1 MSRYLFGGDVLAVLP
16 IRNLPDPILRQRAK
30 KIRHIDKGLLKLVG
44 DMLETMY
51 DANGVGLAGNQ
62 VGILQQI
69 AVIQL
74 TDEDEPL
81 ILINP
86 EITMREGE
94 RHVEEGCLSI
104 PGYRGLVRRSLKV
117 KLRALDKKGKLVRI
131 EAEELLAQA
140 FEHETDHLNGKL
152 YIDHLVSRD
161 KLWKIQPDAVE

>member
-1 MSRYLFGGDVLAVLP
+1 MLT
-16 IRNLPDPILRQRAK
+16 IRKLPDPILRQKAK
-30 KIRHIDKGLLKLVG
+30 RIRHIDKGLLKLAG
-44 DMLETMY
+44 DMIETMH

-86 EITMREGE
+86 EITRREGE

-117 KLRALDKKGKLVRI
+117 KLRALDKKLLRI
-131 EAEELLAQA
+131 EGEELLAQA

-161 KLWKIQPDAVE
+161 KLWKIPPDSVG

>member
-1 MSRYLFGGDVLAVLP
+1 MFGGDVLAVLT
-16 IRNLPDPILRQRAK
+16 IRKLPDPILRQKAK
-30 KIRHIDKGLLKLVG
+30 RIRHIDKGLLKLAD
-44 DMLETMY
+44 DMLETMH
-51 DANGVGLAGNQ
+51 DANGVGIAGNQ

-69 AVIQL
+69 SVIQL

-117 KLRALDKKGKLVRI
+117 KLRALDKKGKLLRI

-161 KLWKIQPDAVE
+161 KLWKIPPDSAE